1 MKALLLLLTIILNM
15 GCEISNP
22 ISVNSEIE
30 KEIKNFENLVYVIQN
45 KWASFM
51 VFHISGILI
60 NTGNTIIPNNSS
72 DPLWAMRTSI
82 YSDSTL
88 SLKLGIFK
96 QTMKYSLNPG
106 DTRYFHLTS
115 TPVNEYVNSGGN
127 YAEDYPNFTTSNLYF
142 Y

>member
-1 MKALLLLLTIILNM
+1 MILTIILNM

-22 ISVNSEIE
+22 ISGNSE
-30 KEIKNFENLVYVIQN
+30 KEIKNFENLDYEIQN
-45 KWASFM
+45 KWALFM

-72 DPLWAMRTSI
+72 DPLWFMRTSI

-88 SLKLGIFK
+88 SLKLGEFS
-96 QTMKYSLNPG
+96 QTMKYQFNPG
-106 DTRYFHLTS
+106 DTIEFHLTS
-115 TPVNEYVNSGGN
+115 YPVNEYVNSGGN
-127 YAEDYPNFTTSNLYF
+127 YAVDYPNFTTSNLYF